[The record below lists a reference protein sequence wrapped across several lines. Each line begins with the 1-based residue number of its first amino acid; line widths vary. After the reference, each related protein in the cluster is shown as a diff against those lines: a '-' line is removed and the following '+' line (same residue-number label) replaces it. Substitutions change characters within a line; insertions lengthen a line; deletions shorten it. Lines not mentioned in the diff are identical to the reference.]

1 MNKET
6 VQLQTPTIAKT
17 SKAENYSYLI
27 WCLILTNLFYTES
40 IGLNALISC
49 LITIPLTFALKKE
62 KRRNTN
68 WWIASL
74 LWLICSYA
82 LFVSSHSVSILAFIG
97 ATLYFLSQS
106 NTKFP
111 AFLTGIIHSFTVI
124 FAGWVNVTQI
134 TIDRIDNKDG
144 EKNKWFRNSLIV
156 LLPLIVVIIFLK
168 LYQAADAT
176 FNKMTAFINLDWI
189 SWDFIIVYLLVLFLA
204 HGLFFFIPQKEFEA
218 LAVKIQPDVHPSYKD
233 KIEAFFGISNE
244 SKIAFSLLI
253 ILNLFLLLYNGIDF
267 YHLFVAD
274 DLLAS
279 QSISLSVHG
288 GINALITSLIM
299 VMIIISYLFRGQL
312 NFQGSKLLKVIAVFW
327 LIQNCFMISTTLL
340 KNFDYVHTYGLT
352 YKRIGVYIYLF
363 LAFIGI
369 CLAIYKIL
377 HHKNTWFLLRKG
389 SITFAFILSLFLTF
403 NWNKVIVNYNLSYVS
418 ASKIDYNYLINL
430 GPDAYQG
437 MYEYEVDGKHIPD
450 KLLLQI
456 RHNSQQELEEL
467 NYHYQD
473 KSWRSLN
480 LHDIQLMN
488 DLTILT
494 KNIKD
499 EL

>member
-1 MNKET
+1 
-6 VQLQTPTIAKT
+6 
-17 SKAENYSYLI
+17 
-27 WCLILTNLFYTES
+27 
-40 IGLNALISC
+40 
-49 LITIPLTFALKKE
+49 
-62 KRRNTN
+62 
-68 WWIASL
+68 
-74 LWLICSYA
+74 
-82 LFVSSHSVSILAFIG
+82 
-97 ATLYFLSQS
+97 
-106 NTKFP
+106 
-111 AFLTGIIHSFTVI
+111 
-124 FAGWVNVTQI
+124 
-134 TIDRIDNKDG
+134 
-144 EKNKWFRNSLIV
+144 
-156 LLPLIVVIIFLK
+156 
-168 LYQAADAT
+168 
-176 FNKMTAFINLDWI
+176 
-189 SWDFIIVYLLVLFLA
+189 
-204 HGLFFFIPQKEFEA
+204 
-218 LAVKIQPDVHPSYKD
+218 
-233 KIEAFFGISNE
+233 
-244 SKIAFSLLI
+244 
-253 ILNLFLLLYNGIDF
+253 
-267 YHLFVAD
+267 
-274 DLLAS
+274 
-279 QSISLSVHG
+279 
-288 GINALITSLIM
+288 
-299 VMIIISYLFRGQL
+299 
-312 NFQGSKLLKVIAVFW
+312 
-327 LIQNCFMISTTLL
+327 
-340 KNFDYVHTYGLT
+340 
-352 YKRIGVYIYLF
+352 